1 MYLRLII
8 SEREQDA
15 VKVFKIKGKKSEKYR
30 FRQVFIIV
38 GNVSI
43 IQSNLSR
50 WDRMGLGKHS
60 F

>member
-1 MYLRLII
+1 MYLKLII

-15 VKVFKIKGKKSEKYR
+15 VKVFKIKDKKSEKYR

-43 IQSNLSR
+43 IKSNLSR
-50 WDRMGLGKHS
+50 WNRMGLGKHS